1 MKKII
6 LSLLFLLAVTLL
18 NAQQVNV
25 EPAFWWSGMEE
36 PELQL
41 MISGTNIASYKATVT
56 AKDVYLKEA
65 VTLESPNYQILYLDI
80 SESAPQK
87 FDIVFTDG
95 KKKMTYNYELKP
107 RNPKRREIKS
117 FDSSDVLYLIM
128 PDRFA

>member
-1 MKKII
+1 MKKTI

-41 MISGTNIASYKATVT
+41 MISGNGIASYKATVM

-95 KKKMTYNYELKP
+95 K
-107 RNPKRREIKS
+107 
-117 FDSSDVLYLIM
+117 
-128 PDRFA
+128 